1 MSTQFVR
8 FQYKSIDANPR
19 GASIP
24 AAECTEGLNKYSPKE
39 FSSEPNAMVVHVTS
53 QGAPEGRFRL
63 DANVANQL
71 HLDEAEKERIQEEI
85 RAEIELRWEKTK
97 EKAEV
102 AGYTAG
108 LEVGKKEAYDAELP
122 RIKEKLAA
130 LDSILNHIDTLR
142 DKVFQAN
149 ETFLM
154 DIVAQVARMIALKE
168 VTLDQDYLKRVIIS
182 LMSQLGTKDDVRVL
196 ISQNDIQKIDLLAQ
210 AIEHEFGKLN
220 NTVVEASNSI
230 PEHGCKIETRFGVI
244 DASVQTQV
252 ENIIKSLKN

>member
-19 GASIP
+19 GGSIP
-24 AAECTEGLNKYSPKE
+24 ASDAGSVGGYSPKQ
-39 FSSEPNAMVVHVTS
+39 FDSQPNSVLTNVAATTNS
-53 QGAPEGRFRL
+53 DGRFRL

-71 HLDEAEKERIQEEI
+71 HLDEAEKARVQEEI
-85 RAEIELRWEKTK
+85 RVEIEQRWEKTK

-108 LEVGKKEAYDAELP
+108 LELGKKEAYEAELP
-122 RIKEKLAA
+122 RIKEKLLA
-130 LDSILNHIDTLR
+130 LDGVLNHIDTLR
-142 DKVFQAN
+142 EKIFQAN
-149 ETFLM
+149 EAFLM
-154 DIVAQVARMIALKE
+154 EIVAQVARMVTLKE
-168 VTLDQDYLKRVIIS
+168 VTTDQDYLKRVIIS

-196 ISQNDIQKIDLLAQ
+196 ISQNDVQKIDLLAQ
-210 AIEHEFGKLN
+210 AIQHEFGKLN
-220 NTVVEASNSI
+220 NTVVEASNSV